1 MIRLHVTL
9 PMLDTLDDL
18 IDLAKDLP
26 DEKTRGISRLQL
38 SQLETVVQDKFKD
51 IDKGRVKPFYGEN
64 YDN

>member
-1 MIRLHVTL
+1 
-9 PMLDTLDDL
+9 MLDTLDDL